1 MNISLTGRTE
11 LVEEGTSVLLTCDF
25 YPSPIN
31 RYKTTWYRR
40 PGSFQTELNRT
51 MDLQSYTVNNP
62 QQMTT
67 YACEIDPVKDCFNNA
82 ASPTGPII
90 TIYLKE
96 RYSKLLI
103 TDSTSLLSL
112 LHVLFLCSNANDNK
126 GSRLYTSQ
134 QWQWWCV

>member
-31 RYKTTWYRR
+31 RYRTTWIRS
-40 PGSFQTELNRT
+40 PGSTRDVLNNRT

-67 YACEIDPVKDCFNNA
+67 YACRIYPEYDCFNNA
-82 ASPTGPII
+82 APPWGPTI

-96 RYSKLLI
+96 RYSKLLN
-103 TDSTSLLSL
+103 
-112 LHVLFLCSNANDNK
+112 VNN
-126 GSRLYTSQ
+126 R
-134 QWQWWCV
+134 